1 MAQDL
6 ALHKNERLAVEHLKL
21 FLAVTE
27 SFENDLKGIGQ
38 LDSKCPLRLAG
49 GETKKKTGGHRYDEL
64 RLSFGAGCMSGVF
77 LVSPCGRGVD
87 E

>member
-6 ALHKNERLAVEHLKL
+6 ALHKNERLAMEHLKL

-38 LDSKCPLRLAG
+38 LGSKCPLRLAG
-49 GETKKKTGGHRYDEL
+49 GETKKKTGGI
-64 RLSFGAGCMSGVF
+64 GMMSYA
-77 LVSPCGRGVD
+77 
-87 E
+87 